1 MSTKKKI
8 KAIILIIWFI
18 LSIPVSTILCL
29 IDSYNLGAIAM
40 LNILFPFTLIIS
52 DKDLIN
58 MDLW

>member
-40 LNILFPFTLIIS
+40 LNILFPFALIIS